1 MNANRTPRFSGP
13 VFVVGHARRQACERV
28 PAEPT
33 MLRLNSQVLAVCVRC
48 RAPPAPEGSPEA
60 PCFTSVSPMR
70 TLIVTL
76 GLCMALQ
83 PPPKRAAAV
92 PNNLVCGTATR
103 RAPAVPLPAKV
114 LTPEQRVAIGIEH

>member
-1 MNANRTPRFSGP
+1 MRASFLPEIYLSIYLSEIYLSIYLSPPRP
-13 VFVVGHARRQACERV
+13 
-28 PAEPT
+28 
-33 MLRLNSQVLAVCVRC
+33 
-48 RAPPAPEGSPEA
+48 SPEAA

>member
-1 MNANRTPRFSGP
+1 MTAWSASSLAWEPIAAKAHFTAFDGG
-13 VFVVGHARRQACERV
+13 VG
-28 PAEPT
+28 
-33 MLRLNSQVLAVCVRC
+33 
-48 RAPPAPEGSPEA
+48 
-60 PCFTSVSPMR
+60 VSPMR

-114 LTPEQRVAIGIEH
+114 LTPEQIGRASCRERV